1 MQNNDVK
8 HHISVVI
15 ATYNGARFI
24 AEQLNSIISQ
34 TVKPDRIIICDDG
47 STDDTVEIIAGFG
60 HAETIWVHVNK
71 EKLGVIGNFKKA
83 VSLTPDH
90 GIIAFCDQDDVWEH
104 NKLEVLT
111 SLLESST
118 DRNKPGM
125 VFSDFS
131 IIDSRG
137 VQIRPSLWEEF
148 AVFPEKQTFKTLL
161 LRNIV
166 PGCSMV
172 INEQMRDEF
181 LMIPEEAY
189 MHDAWI
195 TFLAYLYNNIACTGE
210 PLVRYRQ
217 HDHNVTYSLNAIS
230 KKGKFQKLFEYL
242 KGMMFD
248 RDFLKKELRM
258 AEAFCSRYK
267 LLMSAQQL
275 KDFEEFLA
283 LKNRNFLFKKIHIH
297 QVNKLEIVG
306 GQR

>member
-1 MQNNDVK
+1 MTSNAN
-8 HHISVVI
+8 ISVVM

-24 AEQLNSIISQ
+24 AEQLNSILLQ
-34 TVKPDRIIICDDG
+34 TVKPNRIIICDDG
-47 STDDTVEIIAGFG
+47 SKDDTVKIIAGFG
-60 HAETIWVHVNK
+60 HTEMIKVHVNK
-71 EKLGVIGNFKKA
+71 EKLGVIGNFKMA

-90 GIIAFCDQDDVWEH
+90 GIIAFCDQDDVWER

-111 SLLESST
+111 SLLESGT

-131 IIDSRG
+131 IVDSRG

-148 AVFPEKQTFKTLL
+148 AVSPEKQTFRTLL

-181 LMIPEEAY
+181 LMIPDEAY

-195 TFLAYLYNNIACTGE
+195 TFIAYLYNNIACTGE
-210 PLVRYRQ
+210 PLVKYRQ
-217 HDHNVTYSLNAIS
+217 HDHNVTYSVNAIS
-230 KKGKFQKLFEYL
+230 EKGKFQKLVEYL

-248 RDFLKKELRM
+248 HDFLKKEFRM
-258 AEAFCSRYK
+258 AEAFYRQYK

-275 KDFEEFLA
+275 NDFEEFLA
-283 LKNRNFLFKKIHIH
+283 LKNRNFLFKKMHIH
-297 QVNKLEIVG
+297 QVNRLEIAG
-306 GQR
+306 GSM